1 MRNVQVF
8 TWFQSVF
15 FLNPSFFFAHKAKT
29 KFKLIGSGIVFIV
42 KIEQLTG
49 WLKKITFK
57 QWAVYRSYTLH

>member
-1 MRNVQVF
+1 MFKFLPDFRVF
-8 TWFQSVF
+8 F

-57 QWAVYRSYTLH
+57 Q